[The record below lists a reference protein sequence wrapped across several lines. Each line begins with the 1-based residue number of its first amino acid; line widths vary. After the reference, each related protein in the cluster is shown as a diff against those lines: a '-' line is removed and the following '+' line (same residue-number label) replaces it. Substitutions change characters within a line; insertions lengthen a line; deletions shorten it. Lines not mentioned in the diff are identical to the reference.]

1 MLLNSFVC
9 LFILLFIFFY
19 KKLYIIYIILKLKLA
34 WRVKNPSKS
43 NDLIN
48 LA

>member
-1 MLLNSFVC
+1 MTPNVIE
-9 LFILLFIFFY
+9 FICYLYFFY
-19 KKLYIIYIILKLKLA
+19 KKLYIIYIILKLKLE